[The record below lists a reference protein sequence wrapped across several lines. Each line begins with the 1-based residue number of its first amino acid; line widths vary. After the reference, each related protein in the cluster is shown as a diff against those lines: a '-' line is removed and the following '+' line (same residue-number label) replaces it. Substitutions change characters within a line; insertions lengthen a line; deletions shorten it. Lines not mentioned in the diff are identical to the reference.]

1 MPVSVEW
8 TSRNTGKV
16 VPVQK
21 IDDEIRKYWEL
32 PSNRDKFS
40 PEYQIISMV
49 AIGSLMDGGSTV
61 DKEKLEAYLKRGEP
75 WSEASPKFFREF
87 LLRRYVVSCWRA
99 G

>member
-8 TSRNTGKV
+8 TNRKTGQV

-32 PSNRDKFS
+32 PSNEETFS
-40 PEYQIISMV
+40 MEYQSVSMV
-49 AIGSLMDGGSTV
+49 AIGSLMNGGSVV
-61 DKEKLEAYLKRGEP
+61 DKDKLEVYLKRGEP

-87 LLRRYVVSCWRA
+87 LLRRYEVKCWR
-99 G
+99 GG